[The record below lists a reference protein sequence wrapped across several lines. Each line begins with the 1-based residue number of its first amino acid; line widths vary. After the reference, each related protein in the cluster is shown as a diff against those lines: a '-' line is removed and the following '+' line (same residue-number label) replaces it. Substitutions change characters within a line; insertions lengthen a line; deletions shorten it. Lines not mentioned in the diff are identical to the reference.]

1 MKKNKNRII
10 SSIIIIFI
18 ILNVYYSVL
27 ADENIT
33 NENKLNE
40 NKLNENSTENRTLT
54 LQEQQNQV
62 KENLN
67 NANIQL
73 QYVENELTSSL
84 IQVQKL
90 QDRIDQY
97 QAKLD
102 EVNEKYQKL
111 QNQVEE
117 HQKKLDTV
125 QESYNRKN
133 EALKQRLV
141 AFYKSGSINFLDVL
155 MDSNNIID
163 FVSRYYLIKKMTEY
177 DAKSM
182 EEIEKQ
188 KQEIEKVTNEL
199 KESKANMKLTKADA
213 EQQTVVLTNTKTILE
228 NQISSL
234 TESEQSLKSQIDIY
248 KKQQEELENL
258 IQYAIRSSTYE
269 LRYSGGIMVWPT
281 LTTSYITSQYG
292 SRLHPIQG
300 IIKNHAGIDIG
311 GSTGNPVYAAA
322 DGVIIYSQYN
332 TGGYGNLVMIDHG
345 TNSEGVKIV
354 TLYGHGNKLLRNVGE
369 SVKQGELI
377 MEMGSTG
384 NSTGP
389 HVHFEVRENGVAVDP
404 KKYLSSNQD

>member
-33 NENKLNE
+33 NE

-213 EQQTVVLTNTKTILE
+213 EQQTVVLTNTKIILE

-269 LRYSGGIMVWPT
+269 LRYLGGIMVWPT

>member
-33 NENKLNE
+33 NENN
-40 NKLNENSTENRTLT
+40 LNENSTENRTLT

>member
-40 NKLNENSTENRTLT
+40 NSTENRTLT

-67 NANIQL
+67 NASIQL

>member
-33 NENKLNE
+33 NE

-163 FVSRYYLIKKMTEY
+163 FVSRYYLIKMTEY

>member
-33 NENKLNE
+33 NE

-117 HQKKLDTV
+117 HQKKLDTI
-125 QESYNRKN
+125 QENYNRKN

-188 KQEIEKVTNEL
+188 KQEIEKVTKEL

>member
-40 NKLNENSTENRTLT
+40 NSTENRTLT

-67 NANIQL
+67 NANTQL

-97 QAKLD
+97 QANLD

-213 EQQTVVLTNTKTILE
+213 EQQTVVLTNTKIILE

>member
-33 NENKLNE
+33 NE

-258 IQYAIRSSTYE
+258 IQYAIRSSTY
-269 LRYSGGIMVWPT
+269 
-281 LTTSYITSQYG
+281 
-292 SRLHPIQG
+292 
-300 IIKNHAGIDIG
+300 
-311 GSTGNPVYAAA
+311 
-322 DGVIIYSQYN
+322 
-332 TGGYGNLVMIDHG
+332 
-345 TNSEGVKIV
+345 
-354 TLYGHGNKLLRNVGE
+354 
-369 SVKQGELI
+369 
-377 MEMGSTG
+377 
-384 NSTGP
+384 
-389 HVHFEVRENGVAVDP
+389 VAVPMHLERVTPLVTDML
-404 KKYLSSNQD
+404 LSVILQSGSFTEKPPVQ

>member
-1 MKKNKNRII
+1 MTKNKNRII

-33 NENKLNE
+33 NE

-90 QDRIDQY
+90 QDRIDEY

-102 EVNEKYQKL
+102 EVNEKYQEL

-182 EEIEKQ
+182 DEIEKQ

-269 LRYSGGIMVWPT
+269 LRYSGGIMLWPT

-332 TGGYGNLVMIDHG
+332 TGGYGNMVMIDHG

-389 HVHFEVRENGVAVDP
+389 HVHFEVRENGVAVAP

>member
-33 NENKLNE
+33 NE

-141 AFYKSGSINFLDVL
+141 AFYKSGSINFLEVL

-269 LRYSGGIMVWPT
+269 LRYSGGIMLWPT

-332 TGGYGNLVMIDHG
+332 TGGYGNMVMIDHG

>member
-33 NENKLNE
+33 NE

-141 AFYKSGSINFLDVL
+141 AFYKSGSINFLDLL

-199 KESKANMKLTKADA
+199 KESKANMKLMKADA

-345 TNSEGVKIV
+345 TNFEGVKIV

>member
-1 MKKNKNRII
+1 MTKNKNRII

-33 NENKLNE
+33 NE

-90 QDRIDQY
+90 QDRIDEY

-102 EVNEKYQKL
+102 EVNEKYQEL

-182 EEIEKQ
+182 DEIEKQ

-269 LRYSGGIMVWPT
+269 LRYSGGIMLWPT

-332 TGGYGNLVMIDHG
+332 TGGYGNMVMIDHG

-389 HVHFEVRENGVAVDP
+389 HVHFEVRENGIAVDP

>member
-1 MKKNKNRII
+1 MTKNKNRII

-33 NENKLNE
+33 NE

-90 QDRIDQY
+90 QDRIDEY

-102 EVNEKYQKL
+102 EVNEKYQEL

-182 EEIEKQ
+182 DEIEKQ
-188 KQEIEKVTNEL
+188 QQEIEKVTNEL
-199 KESKANMKLTKADA
+199 KESKANMKLTKAEA

-269 LRYSGGIMVWPT
+269 LRYSGGIMLWPT

-332 TGGYGNLVMIDHG
+332 TGGYGNMVMIDHG

-354 TLYGHGNKLLRNVGE
+354 TLYGHGNKILRNVGE

>member
-40 NKLNENSTENRTLT
+40 NSTENRTLT

-67 NANIQL
+67 NANTQL

-213 EQQTVVLTNTKTILE
+213 EQQTVVLTNTKIILE

>member
-33 NENKLNE
+33 NE

-213 EQQTVVLTNTKTILE
+213 EQQTVVLTNTKIILE

-248 KKQQEELENL
+248 KNQQEELENL

>member
-33 NENKLNE
+33 NE

-345 TNSEGVKIV
+345 TNFEGVKIV

-389 HVHFEVRENGVAVDP
+389 HVHFELRENGVAVDP

>member
-33 NENKLNE
+33 NENKI
-40 NKLNENSTENRTLT
+40 NENSTENRTLT

-117 HQKKLDTV
+117 HQKKLDTI

-213 EQQTVVLTNTKTILE
+213 EQQTVVLTNTKIILE

>member
-1 MKKNKNRII
+1 MTKNKNRII

-33 NENKLNE
+33 NE

-90 QDRIDQY
+90 QDRIDEY

-102 EVNEKYQKL
+102 EVNEKYQEL

-182 EEIEKQ
+182 DEIEKQ

-269 LRYSGGIMVWPT
+269 LRYSGGIMLWPT

-300 IIKNHAGIDIG
+300 IIKNHAGIDLG

-332 TGGYGNLVMIDHG
+332 TGGYGNMVMIDHG

>member
-33 NENKLNE
+33 NE

-141 AFYKSGSINFLDVL
+141 AFYKSGSINFLYVL

-188 KQEIEKVTNEL
+188 KHEIEKVTNEL

-322 DGVIIYSQYN
+322 DGVIIYSQNN

>member
-33 NENKLNE
+33 NE

-133 EALKQRLV
+133 EALKQILV
-141 AFYKSGSINFLDVL
+141 AFYKSCSINFLDVL

>member
-33 NENKLNE
+33 NE

-177 DAKSM
+177 DAKSI

-188 KQEIEKVTNEL
+188 KHEIEKVTNEL

-213 EQQTVVLTNTKTILE
+213 EQQTVVLTNTKIILE

>member
-33 NENKLNE
+33 NE

>member
-33 NENKLNE
+33 NE

-97 QAKLD
+97 QSKLD

-188 KQEIEKVTNEL
+188 KHEIEKVTNEL

-213 EQQTVVLTNTKTILE
+213 EQQTVVLTNTKIILE

>member
-33 NENKLNE
+33 NE

-188 KQEIEKVTNEL
+188 KHEIEKVTNEL
-199 KESKANMKLTKADA
+199 KKSKANMKLTKADA
-213 EQQTVVLTNTKTILE
+213 EQQTVVLTNTKIILE

-248 KKQQEELENL
+248 KKQQEELENI

>member
-33 NENKLNE
+33 NE

-188 KQEIEKVTNEL
+188 KHEIEKVTNEL
-199 KESKANMKLTKADA
+199 KESKDNMKLTKADA
-213 EQQTVVLTNTKTILE
+213 EQQTVVLTNTKIILE

>member
-33 NENKLNE
+33 NE

-213 EQQTVVLTNTKTILE
+213 GQQTVVLTNTKTILE

>member
-1 MKKNKNRII
+1 MTKNKNRII

-33 NENKLNE
+33 NE

-90 QDRIDQY
+90 QDRIDEY
-97 QAKLD
+97 QEKLD
-102 EVNEKYQKL
+102 EVNEKYQEL

-182 EEIEKQ
+182 DEIEKQ

-269 LRYSGGIMVWPT
+269 LRYSGGIMLWPT

-332 TGGYGNLVMIDHG
+332 TGGYGNMVMIDHG

>member
-33 NENKLNE
+33 NE

-90 QDRIDQY
+90 QDRIDEY

-188 KQEIEKVTNEL
+188 KHEIEKVTNEL

>member
-33 NENKLNE
+33 NE

-188 KQEIEKVTNEL
+188 KHEIEKVTNEL

-345 TNSEGVKIV
+345 TNFEGVKIV

>member
-40 NKLNENSTENRTLT
+40 NSTENRTLR

-188 KQEIEKVTNEL
+188 KHEIEKVTNEL

-213 EQQTVVLTNTKTILE
+213 EQQTVVLTNTKIILE

>member
-1 MKKNKNRII
+1 
-10 SSIIIIFI
+10 
-18 ILNVYYSVL
+18 
-27 ADENIT
+27 
-33 NENKLNE
+33 
-40 NKLNENSTENRTLT
+40 
-54 LQEQQNQV
+54 
-62 KENLN
+62 
-67 NANIQL
+67 
-73 QYVENELTSSL
+73 
-84 IQVQKL
+84 
-90 QDRIDQY
+90 
-97 QAKLD
+97 
-102 EVNEKYQKL
+102 
-111 QNQVEE
+111 
-117 HQKKLDTV
+117 
-125 QESYNRKN
+125 
-133 EALKQRLV
+133 
-141 AFYKSGSINFLDVL
+141 

>member
-33 NENKLNE
+33 NE

-117 HQKKLDTV
+117 HQKKLDTI

-213 EQQTVVLTNTKTILE
+213 EQQTVVLTNTKIILE

>member
-33 NENKLNE
+33 NE

-188 KQEIEKVTNEL
+188 KQEIENVTNEL

>member
-40 NKLNENSTENRTLT
+40 NSTENRTLT

-73 QYVENELTSSL
+73 QYVEKELTSSL

-111 QNQVEE
+111 QNQVEG
-117 HQKKLDTV
+117 HQKKLDTI

-213 EQQTVVLTNTKTILE
+213 EQQTVVLTNTKIILE

>member
-33 NENKLNE
+33 NE

-213 EQQTVVLTNTKTILE
+213 EQQTVVLTNTKIILE

-332 TGGYGNLVMIDHG
+332 TGGYGNLVMINHG

-389 HVHFEVRENGVAVDP
+389 HVHFEVRENGIAVDP

>member
-1 MKKNKNRII
+1 MTKNKNRII

-33 NENKLNE
+33 NE

-90 QDRIDQY
+90 QDRIDEY

-102 EVNEKYQKL
+102 EVNEKYQEL

-182 EEIEKQ
+182 DEIEKQ

-269 LRYSGGIMVWPT
+269 LRYSGGIMLWPT

-292 SRLHPIQG
+292 SRLLPIQG

-322 DGVIIYSQYN
+322 DGIIIYSQYN
-332 TGGYGNLVMIDHG
+332 TGGYGNMVMIDHG

>member
-33 NENKLNE
+33 NE

-73 QYVENELTSSL
+73 QYVENELTNSL

-188 KQEIEKVTNEL
+188 KHEIEKVTNEL

-389 HVHFEVRENGVAVDP
+389 HVHFEVRENGVAVDS

>member
-33 NENKLNE
+33 NE

-102 EVNEKYQKL
+102 EINEKYQKL

-188 KQEIEKVTNEL
+188 KHEIEKVTNEL

-213 EQQTVVLTNTKTILE
+213 EQQTVVLTNTKIILE